1 MSETPRTDAN
11 LISICYGDRISHRCA
26 VKADFARQLETEL
39 ADKDKQLA
47 EARAEIDRL
56 ERREYQLKKDNIESL
71 DLLAADTALQNRLA
85 DQIEIKDR
93 LIEQMREALKG
104 HCAACPDTDDYGDKR
119 HCEECKIKTLLDAAE
134 RGE

>member
-39 ADKDKQLA
+39 
-47 EARAEIDRL
+47 DRL

>member
-39 ADKDKQLA
+39 VA
-47 EARAEIDRL
+47 ARAEIDRL